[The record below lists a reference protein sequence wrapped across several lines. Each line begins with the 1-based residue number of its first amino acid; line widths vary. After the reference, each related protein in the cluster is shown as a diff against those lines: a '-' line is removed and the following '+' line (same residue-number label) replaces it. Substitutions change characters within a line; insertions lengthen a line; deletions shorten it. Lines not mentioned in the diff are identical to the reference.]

1 MTFYK
6 HSTTSECPPL
16 AMAHYQKITNECCFL
31 NPPTTSPPLLYVSIS
46 LHGCVCA
53 SLYQS
58 MNASLPL
65 HSFVLY
71 IGDIETISCYM
82 LSVLSPPR
90 TSPASPGRTGALW
103 AGSRGTTGPLEA
115 PHPFSHGHVQRGECR
130 WLRSLH

>member
-1 MTFYK
+1 MSPSSNVTL
-6 HSTTSECPPL
+6 S
-16 AMAHYQKITNECCFL
+16 KITNECCFL

-53 SLYQS
+53 NLCSRR
-58 MNASLPL
+58 ML
-65 HSFVLY
+65 HSLSTCLYCIFVILKQSV
-71 IGDIETISCYM
+71 ISCI
-82 LSVLSPPR
+82 LFFILISVLSPPR

-115 PHPFSHGHVQRGECR
+115 PHPFSHGHVQRGERR